1 MENLVLIT
9 SIINPPNTP
18 LSYGVRSIFNTDQRF
33 EQTKLTIH
41 SVKEKIPNATI
52 FIVECSELNE
62 EQNDYFLE
70 NSTYFLN
77 LYNNE
82 NLRAN
87 MHSDS
92 KSLCEGTMTFC
103 ALEFLLQNDIKF
115 DNLIKISGRYY
126 LSDDFDCKLF
136 NNSGIVIKY
145 INNDINNVFTGLYKL
160 PRSCIE
166 KLKLFLQN
174 NVNKMIS
181 YIGYEVLFAEFIKE
195 KCIDI
200 HIDNH
205 TVLGLSGY
213 VSVSGDLYNG

>member
-18 LSYGVRSIFNTDQRF
+18 LSYGVRSIFNAEQRF
-33 EQTKLTIH
+33 EQTKITIH
-41 SVKEKIPNATI
+41 SVKEKIPNSKI
-52 FIVECSELNE
+52 FIVECSELNQ
-62 EQNDYFLE
+62 EQKNYFLE

-82 NLRAN
+82 TLRAN

-103 ALEFLLQNDIKF
+103 AVDFLLQNDIKF

-126 LSDDFDCKLF
+126 LSENFDYNNF
-136 NNSGIVIKY
+136 NNDELVIKY

-160 PRSCIE
+160 PRSCTE

-174 NVNKMIS
+174 NVNKMMS
-181 YIGYEVLFAEFIKE
+181 YIGYEVLFAEFIKTQE
-195 KCIDI
+195 INKNNVSPI
-200 HIDNH
+200 
-205 TVLGLSGY
+205 GLKGY
-213 VSVSGDLYNG
+213 VSVSNEFFNG